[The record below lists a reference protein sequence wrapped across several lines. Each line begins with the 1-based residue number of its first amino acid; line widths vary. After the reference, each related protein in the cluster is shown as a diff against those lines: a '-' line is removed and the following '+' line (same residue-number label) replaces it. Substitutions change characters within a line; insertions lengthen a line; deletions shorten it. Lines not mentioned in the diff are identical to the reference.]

1 MSDKVILRKSR
12 NLLSSFLHVLLN
24 ILLGV
29 GSVFI
34 TFLSGTWIF
43 GVLLVLLSKW
53 RIFAVRPR
61 YLWLNIKSNLVDLIV
76 GISFVLIAYISGTT
90 LLPIHFILSALYTF
104 WLLFLKPKRSDFATE
119 FQSIVA
125 VFLGT
130 TAAVLLI
137 ASSTP
142 WLLEIIIFFIGYSAM
157 RHTLIQSSDTDFA
170 IIPVIVGLLSAELT
184 WALSPWLIV
193 YSFNSLGII
202 IPQLSIL
209 LTLLVFTFNRTYHSI
224 VKHDGTLSFSDIYA
238 PVIFCI
244 LVSLVIFLGFSKP
257 IFNV

>member
-1 MSDKVILRKSR
+1 MSDKAILRKSR
-12 NLLSSFLHVLLN
+12 NLLSDFLHVIMN

-29 GSVFI
+29 GSIFI

-76 GISFVLIAYISGTT
+76 GMSFVVITYASGTT
-90 LLPIHFILSALYTF
+90 LLPIHFILAALYTS
-104 WLLFLKPKRSDFATE
+104 WLLFLKPKRSSFATE
-119 FQSIVA
+119 FQAITA
-125 VFLGT
+125 VFLGSIAT
-130 TAAVLLI
+130 ILMAASLSSWAMELI
-137 ASSTP
+137 LFLITYA
-142 WLLEIIIFFIGYSAM
+142 AA

-170 IIPVIVGLLSAELT
+170 IIPVVVGLLSTELA
-184 WALSPWLIV
+184 WALSSWLIV
-193 YSFNSLGII
+193 YSFSSLGVI
-202 IPQLSIL
+202 IPQLSLL
-209 LTLLVFTFNRTYHSI
+209 LTLLVFAFNRVYHSI
-224 VKHDGTLSFSDIYA
+224 MRHDGVLRFSDIYA

-244 LVSLVIFLGFSKP
+244 LVSLVLFLGFSKP

>member
-1 MSDKVILRKSR
+1 MSDKAILRKSR

-29 GSVFI
+29 GSIFL
-34 TFLSGTWIF
+34 TLLSGTWIF
-43 GVLLVLLSKW
+43 GTLLVLLSKW

-76 GISFVLIAYISGTT
+76 GISFVLIAYASGKT
-90 LLPIHFILSALYTF
+90 LLPIHFILAALYTF
-104 WLLFLKPKRSDFATE
+104 WLLFLKPKRSSFATE
-119 FQSIVA
+119 FQSIA
-125 VFLGT
+125 AIFLGT
-130 TAAVLLI
+130 TATVLMT
-137 ASSTP
+137 ASLSS
-142 WLLEIIIFFIGYSAM
+142 WLMELIIFFIGYAAT
-157 RHTLIQSSDTDFA
+157 RHTLIQSSDTDFT
-170 IIPVIVGLLSAELT
+170 IIPIVVGLLSAELA

-193 YSFNSLGII
+193 YSFSSLGLI

-209 LTLLVFTFNRTYHSI
+209 ITLLVFAFNRIYHSI
-224 VKHDGTLSFSDIYA
+224 VKHDGILRFSDVYA

-244 LVSLVIFLGFSKP
+244 LISFILFLGFSKP